1 MEVHEFIM
9 LVFSNASQMNHC
21 EKMLHVDILYN
32 DICNYIFDYFCLHG
46 RNHDWFRKDLPV
58 YLFPSSTLES
68 DIVDQECLAIVCEV
82 SI

>member
-1 MEVHEFIM
+1 MLIYMYMIFIIIM
-9 LVFSNASQMNHC
+9 
-21 EKMLHVDILYN
+21 
-32 DICNYIFDYFCLHG
+32 DYFGLRG